1 MNIAARR
8 FNKHVLQR
16 GMVIGGLLAASALLG
31 WAVLNPG
38 SVRLLIT
45 VTLVIM
51 FAAIQIKSPRAAIL
65 SLMVFLPFVGH
76 IRRVLI
82 PVAGWNTLDALL
94 VVSPIVVLLLSL
106 NWLTRKYI
114 LREEIE
120 GDTKL
125 FKMVRIMLVIDLLQV
140 FNPLQG
146 SLFVGLSGIIYYI
159 VPILMMI
166 LGREYLNEKA
176 IRTLFSLVFL
186 IGILAALYG
195 YKQYWFGFFS
205 FEEEWIQLSG
215 YVALQ
220 VYTMVRP
227 IGFFTNAA
235 EYAHYLSIAITVG
248 WGYFLRGSS
257 GVRLFAAAGVVLM
270 YTALFI
276 ESSRSAIV
284 TCTTA
289 LFLMTVVCSKKASSK
304 VILTLV
310 AVGVLIALFF
320 GMQRLGNDNGLI
332 THSVS
337 GLADPM
343 GEDSTLPGHID
354 YMFKGFKEGFS
365 NPLGYG
371 LGVTTI
377 ASGKFGGKAL
387 SSEIDWSNQFIAT
400 GLFGGAIYLLVFFRT
415 LFLGIAKANGGNML
429 PLIIMGMLVSE
440 AGQWLTGGHYAVVA
454 ILWLAIGYLDRS
466 TADSPI
472 TRQAIN
478 REGAYENADLTE
490 FSSSRQPGFPLL

>member
-1 MNIAARR
+1 MNIAVRR
-8 FNKHVLQR
+8 LNKRFLQQ
-16 GMVIGGLLAASALLG
+16 GIIIGALLAVSALLG
-31 WAVLNPG
+31 RVALHPG

-45 VTLVIM
+45 ATVVVV
-51 FAAIQIKSPRAAIL
+51 FAAIQIKSPRAALL
-65 SLMVFLPFVGH
+65 SLMVFLPFVGF
-76 IRRVLI
+76 IRRALI
-82 PVAGWNTLDALL
+82 PVAGWNSLDTLL
-94 VVSPIVVLLLSL
+94 VISPIVVLLLSL

-114 LREEIE
+114 QREAIE
-120 GDTKL
+120 DDTKL
-125 FKMVRIMLVIDLLQV
+125 FKLVRVMLVIDLIQV

-159 VPILMMI
+159 VPILMML
-166 LGREYLNEKA
+166 LGREYLNDKA
-176 IRTLFSLVFL
+176 IRMLFGIVFV
-186 IGILAALYG
+186 IGLLAALYG
-195 YKQYWFGFFS
+195 YKQYWFGFYS
-205 FEEEWIQLSG
+205 FEEEWIRLSG

-235 EYAHYLSIAITVG
+235 EYAHYLSIAIVIG
-248 WGYFLRGSS
+248 WGYFLRGAAGIRLVAMS
-257 GVRLFAAAGVVLM
+257 GVILM

-284 TCTTA
+284 TCTAA
-289 LFLMTVVCSKKASSK
+289 LFLMTVVCAKKTSSK
-304 VILTLV
+304 ALLTLF
-310 AVGVLIALFF
+310 AVGVLVALFF
-320 GMQRLGNDNGLI
+320 SMQKLGHDNGLI

-337 GLADPM
+337 GLTDPM
-343 GEDSTLPGHID
+343 GEDSTLPGHIE

-377 ASGKFGGKAL
+377 ASGKFGGMAL

-415 LFLGIAKANGGNML
+415 LFLGIARANGGSMI

-454 ILWLAIGYLDRS
+454 VLWLAIGYLDRS
-466 TADSPI
+466 S
-472 TRQAIN
+472 AI
-478 REGAYENADLTE
+478 
-490 FSSSRQPGFPLL
+490 PPLARRSTP